1 MKLSKITIAAGVF
14 LVFGSS
20 LAYADNCTGYDV
32 MVVQTNET
40 TDLGNGHTITT
51 WKAYIQNVSTHW
63 SKRNGITGECSVARL
78 DTPDGN
84 WQATGYCASRD
95 KDGDTYSVSVHIA
108 PGAEKGTWRQV
119 AGTGKFA
126 GKQDSGWWQH
136 AWTDGVMTANSWGG
150 TCE

>member
-1 MKLSKITIAAGVF
+1 MKLTKSIIAAGV
-14 LVFGSS
+14 LLIFGSS

-51 WKAYIQNVSTHW
+51 WKAYRQNVSADSDYGGT
-63 SKRNGITGECSVARL
+63 TGECSGARL

-84 WQATGYCASRD
+84 WQAMGYCASRD
-95 KDGDTYSVSVHIA
+95 KDGDTLSISWHIA
-108 PGAEKGTWRQV
+108 PGAEKGTWRSI

-126 GKQDSGWWQH
+126 GKQDSGWFQH
-136 AWTDGVMTANSWGG
+136 AWTDGVMTTNTWGG